1 MSDLGPDD
9 VAPNAPNAPHAPH
22 APSATPVA
30 EKPWYR
36 RLGPG
41 LLAGAS
47 DADPSNVAVYAQAGS
62 QFGFNML
69 WMIVVTLPM
78 MVAVQLASAFVGRSN
93 RQGLVAGIREHF
105 SDRLAK
111 ALIVMVALVNVVNV
125 GADLAAMGDA
135 TALVVGGRSY
145 WYAPVYGIV
154 SLALQMTL
162 SYERYS
168 RWLKWMTLGLIA
180 YVVELGFVHVDWG
193 NLLHALVLPQIAFT
207 HAYATTAVAVL
218 GTTLSPYLFVWQAA
232 LEVEETA
239 AEARNGDTACSPG
252 TRRAAERRITFDT
265 WTGMIVTNAVSF
277 CIMVIGAAV
286 FFTRGRHDIGSTAQ
300 AAEALRPLAGEAAF
314 LVFAFGIVGC
324 GLLSIPA
331 FAGSA
336 AYGCAEA
343 WRFRE
348 GLNEPVRRAP
358 AFYAVLALCVIAGI
372 GFCFSP
378 IDPIKALYWSAVL
391 NGVAAVPMLVL
402 VMLLAKKR
410 AASGQPGSGIVART
424 LGWLAVALM
433 VVAVVT
439 MFVDVLS

>member
-1 MSDLGPDD
+1 MSGLDEDAQPAAE
-9 VAPNAPNAPHAPH
+9 APPAAA
-22 APSATPVA
+22 
-30 EKPWYR
+30 KPWYR

-78 MVAVQLASAFVGRSN
+78 MVAVQLAAAFIGRRN
-93 RQGLVAGIREHF
+93 REGLVAGIREHY
-105 SDRLAK
+105 SERVAK
-111 ALIVMVALVNVVNV
+111 TLIAMVVIVNVVNV

-145 WYAPVYGIV
+145 WYAPLYGIA
-154 SLALQMTL
+154 SLALQVML
-162 SYERYS
+162 SYERYA

-180 YVVELGFVHVDWG
+180 YVLELGFVHVDWG
-193 NLLHALVLPQIAFT
+193 DLLHAIVLPHIAFT
-207 HAYATTAVAVL
+207 HDYATTAVAVL

-232 LEVEETA
+232 LEVEETT
-239 AEARNGDTACSPG
+239 AEQQNGERNS
-252 TRRAAERRITFDT
+252 RRETEQRITFDT

-286 FFTRGRHDIGSTAQ
+286 FFARGRHDIGSTAQ
-300 AAEALRPLAGEAAF
+300 AAEALRPIAGEAAF
-314 LVFAFGIVGC
+314 VVFAFGIVGC
-324 GLLSIPA
+324 GLLAIPA

-358 AFYAVLALCVIAGI
+358 AFYTVLALCVIVGI
-372 GFCFSP
+372 AICFSP
-378 IDPIKALYWSAVL
+378 IDPIRALYWSAVL

-402 VMLLAKKR
+402 VMLLSQQR
-410 AASGQPGSGIVART
+410 DAAGQPGSGPVSKVF
-424 LGWLAVALM
+424 GWLAVALM
-433 VVAVVT
+433 AVSVVT
-439 MFVDVLS
+439 MIVDVLT

>member
-1 MSDLGPDD
+1 MSGLGDGARAAAE
-9 VAPNAPNAPHAPH
+9 APPPAA
-22 APSATPVA
+22 
-30 EKPWYR
+30 KPWYR

-78 MVAVQLASAFVGRSN
+78 MVAVQLAAAFVGRRN
-93 RQGLVAGIREHF
+93 REGLVAGIRERF
-105 SDRLAK
+105 SDRVAK
-111 ALIVMVALVNVVNV
+111 TLIAMVVIVNVVNV

-145 WYAPVYGIV
+145 WYAPLYGIA
-154 SLALQMTL
+154 SLALQVML
-162 SYERYS
+162 SYERYA

-180 YVVELGFVHVDWG
+180 YVLELGFVHVDWG
-193 NLLHALVLPQIAFT
+193 GVLHAIVLPQIAFT

-232 LEVEETA
+232 LEVEQTTA
-239 AEARNGDTACSPG
+239 EQKNGERD
-252 TRRAAERRITFDT
+252 TRRETEQRVTVDT
-265 WTGMIVTNAVSF
+265 WTGMVVTNAVSF

-286 FFTRGRHDIGSTAQ
+286 FFAHGRHDIGSTAQ
-300 AAEALRPLAGEAAF
+300 AAEALRPVAGEAAF

-324 GLLSIPA
+324 GLLAIPA

-358 AFYAVLALCVIAGI
+358 AFYTVLALCVIVGI
-372 GFCFSP
+372 AICFSP
-378 IDPIKALYWSAVL
+378 IDPIRALYWSAVL

-402 VMLLAKKR
+402 VMLLSGKR
-410 AASGQPGSGIVART
+410 DAAGQPGSGPVSK
-424 LGWLAVALM
+424 LFGWVAVALM
-433 VVAVVT
+433 AASVVT
-439 MFVDVLS
+439 MLVDLLT

>member
-1 MSDLGPDD
+1 
-9 VAPNAPNAPHAPH
+9 
-22 APSATPVA
+22 
-30 EKPWYR
+30 
-36 RLGPG
+36 
-41 LLAGAS
+41 
-47 DADPSNVAVYAQAGS
+47 
-62 QFGFNML
+62 ML

-78 MVAVQLASAFVGRSN
+78 MVAVQLAAAFVGRRN
-93 RQGLVAGIREHF
+93 REGLVAGIRTHF

-111 ALIVMVALVNVVNV
+111 ALIVMVAVVNVVNV

-135 TALVVGGRSY
+135 TALVAGGRGY
-145 WYAPVYGIV
+145 WYAPLYGIA
-154 SLALQMTL
+154 SLALQVML
-162 SYERYS
+162 SYERYA

-180 YVVELGFVHVDWG
+180 YVLELGFVHVDWRG
-193 NLLHALVLPQIAFT
+193 VLHALVLPQIAFT

-239 AEARNGDTACSPG
+239 AEQRDEGTGTQTDTQAG
-252 TRRAAERRITFDT
+252 TERRVTLDT

-286 FFTRGRHDIGSTAQ
+286 FFAHGRHDIGTTAQ
-300 AAEALRPLAGEAAF
+300 AAEALRPIAGEAAF
-314 LVFAFGIVGC
+314 VVFAFGIVGC
-324 GLLSIPA
+324 GLLAIPA

-358 AFYAVLALCVIAGI
+358 AFYAVLVLCVIVGI
-372 GFCFSP
+372 AICVGP
-378 IDPIKALYWSAVL
+378 IDPIRALYWSAVL

-402 VMLLAKKR
+402 VMLLAR
-410 AASGQPGSGIVART
+410 QRDAAGQPGSGPAAQAF
-424 LGWLAVALM
+424 GWLAVALM
-433 VVAVVT
+433 AAAVAA
-439 MFVDVLS
+439 MIVDLLT

>member
-1 MSDLGPDD
+1 MSGLDEDAQPAAE
-9 VAPNAPNAPHAPH
+9 APPAAA
-22 APSATPVA
+22 
-30 EKPWYR
+30 KPWYR

-78 MVAVQLASAFVGRSN
+78 MVAVQLASAFIGRRN
-93 RQGLVAGIREHF
+93 REGLVAGIRQHYSE
-105 SDRLAK
+105 RVAK
-111 ALIVMVALVNVVNV
+111 TLIAMVVIVNVVNV

-145 WYAPVYGIV
+145 WYAPLYGIA
-154 SLALQMTL
+154 SLALQVML
-162 SYERYS
+162 SYERYA

-180 YVVELGFVHVDWG
+180 YVLELGFVHVDWG
-193 NLLHALVLPQIAFT
+193 DLLHAIVLPHIAFS
-207 HAYATTAVAVL
+207 HDYATTAVAVL

-232 LEVEETA
+232 LEVEETT
-239 AEARNGDTACSPG
+239 AEQQNGERNS
-252 TRRAAERRITFDT
+252 RRETEQRITFDT

-286 FFTRGRHDIGSTAQ
+286 FFARGRHDIGSTAQ
-300 AAEALRPLAGEAAF
+300 AAEALRPIAGEAAF
-314 LVFAFGIVGC
+314 VVFAFGIVGC
-324 GLLSIPA
+324 GLLAIPA

-358 AFYAVLALCVIAGI
+358 AFYTVLALCVIVGI
-372 GFCFSP
+372 AICFSP
-378 IDPIKALYWSAVL
+378 IDPIRALYWSAVL

-402 VMLLAKKR
+402 VMLLSQQR
-410 AASGQPGSGIVART
+410 DAAGQPGSGPVSKVF
-424 LGWLAVALM
+424 GWLAVALM
-433 VVAVVT
+433 AVSVVT
-439 MFVDVLS
+439 MIVDVLT

>member
-1 MSDLGPDD
+1 MSGLDEDAQPAAE
-9 VAPNAPNAPHAPH
+9 APPAAA
-22 APSATPVA
+22 
-30 EKPWYR
+30 KPWYR

-78 MVAVQLASAFVGRSN
+78 MVAVQLASAFVGRRN
-93 RQGLVAGIREHF
+93 REGLVAGIRQHYSE
-105 SDRLAK
+105 RVAK
-111 ALIVMVALVNVVNV
+111 TLIVMVVIVNVVNV

-145 WYAPVYGIV
+145 WYAPLYGIA
-154 SLALQMTL
+154 SLALQVML
-162 SYERYS
+162 SYERYA

-180 YVVELGFVHVDWG
+180 YVLELGFVHVDWG
-193 NLLHALVLPQIAFT
+193 DLLHAIVLPHIAFT
-207 HAYATTAVAVL
+207 HDYATTAVAVL

-232 LEVEETA
+232 LEVEETT
-239 AEARNGDTACSPG
+239 AEQRNGERNS
-252 TRRAAERRITFDT
+252 RRETEQRITFDT

-286 FFTRGRHDIGSTAQ
+286 FFAHGRHDIGSTAQ
-300 AAEALRPLAGEAAF
+300 AAEALRPIAGEAAF

-324 GLLSIPA
+324 GLLAIPA

-358 AFYAVLALCVIAGI
+358 AFYTVLALCVIVGI
-372 GFCFSP
+372 AICFSP
-378 IDPIKALYWSAVL
+378 IDPIRALYWSAVL

-402 VMLLAKKR
+402 VMLLSQQR
-410 AASGQPGSGIVART
+410 DAAGQPGSGPVSKVF
-424 LGWLAVALM
+424 GWLAVALM
-433 VVAVVT
+433 AVSVVT
-439 MFVDVLS
+439 MIVDVLT

>member
-1 MSDLGPDD
+1 MSGLGDG
-9 VAPNAPNAPHAPH
+9 ARAAAE
-22 APSATPVA
+22 TPPPA
-30 EKPWYR
+30 AKPWYR

-78 MVAVQLASAFVGRSN
+78 MVAVQLAAAFIGRRN
-93 RQGLVAGIREHF
+93 REGLVAGIRERF
-105 SDRLAK
+105 SDRVAK
-111 ALIVMVALVNVVNV
+111 TLIVMVVIVNVVNV

-145 WYAPVYGIV
+145 WYAPLYGIA
-154 SLALQMTL
+154 SLALQVML
-162 SYERYS
+162 SYERYA

-180 YVVELGFVHVDWG
+180 YVLELGFVHVDWG
-193 NLLHALVLPQIAFT
+193 GVLHAIVLPQIAFT

-232 LEVEETA
+232 LEVEQTTA
-239 AEARNGDTACSPG
+239 EQRDGERD
-252 TRRAAERRITFDT
+252 TRRETEQRVTVDT

-286 FFTRGRHDIGSTAQ
+286 FFARGRHDIGSTAQ
-300 AAEALRPLAGEAAF
+300 AAEALRPIAGEAAF

-324 GLLSIPA
+324 GLLAIPA

-358 AFYAVLALCVIAGI
+358 AFYTVLALCVIVGI
-372 GFCFSP
+372 AICFSP
-378 IDPIKALYWSAVL
+378 IDPIRALYWSAVL

-402 VMLLAKKR
+402 VMLLSGKR
-410 AASGQPGSGIVART
+410 DAAGQPGSGPVSK
-424 LGWLAVALM
+424 LFGWVAVALM
-433 VVAVVT
+433 AAAVVT
-439 MFVDVLS
+439 MLVDMLT

>member
-1 MSDLGPDD
+1 
-9 VAPNAPNAPHAPH
+9 
-22 APSATPVA
+22 
-30 EKPWYR
+30 
-36 RLGPG
+36 
-41 LLAGAS
+41 
-47 DADPSNVAVYAQAGS
+47 
-62 QFGFNML
+62 ML

-78 MVAVQLASAFVGRSN
+78 MVAVQLAAAFVGRRN
-93 RQGLVAGIREHF
+93 REGLVAGIRAHF

-111 ALIVMVALVNVVNV
+111 ALIVMVAVVNVVNV

-135 TALVVGGRSY
+135 TALVAGGHGY
-145 WYAPVYGIV
+145 WYAPLYGIA
-154 SLALQMTL
+154 SLALQVML
-162 SYERYS
+162 SYERYA

-180 YVVELGFVHVDWG
+180 YVLELGFVHVDWRG
-193 NLLHALVLPQIAFT
+193 VLHALVLPQIAFT

-239 AEARNGDTACSPG
+239 AEQRDDGAGTHTDTQAG
-252 TRRAAERRITFDT
+252 TERRVTLDT

-286 FFTRGRHDIGSTAQ
+286 FFAHGRHDIGTTAQ
-300 AAEALRPLAGEAAF
+300 AAEALRPIAGEAAF
-314 LVFAFGIVGC
+314 VVFAFGIVGC
-324 GLLSIPA
+324 GLLAIPA

-358 AFYAVLALCVIAGI
+358 AFYAVLALCVIVGI
-372 GFCFSP
+372 AICVGP
-378 IDPIKALYWSAVL
+378 IDPIRALYWSAVL

-402 VMLLAKKR
+402 VMLLAR
-410 AASGQPGSGIVART
+410 QRDAAGQPGSGPAAQAF
-424 LGWLAVALM
+424 GWLAVALM
-433 VVAVVT
+433 AAAVAT
-439 MFVDVLS
+439 MIVDLLT

>member
-1 MSDLGPDD
+1 MSGLDEDARSAAD
-9 VAPNAPNAPHAPH
+9 APPRAA
-22 APSATPVA
+22 
-30 EKPWYR
+30 KPWYR

-78 MVAVQLASAFVGRSN
+78 MVAVQLAAAFIGRRN
-93 RQGLVAGIREHF
+93 REGLVAGIREHF
-105 SDRLAK
+105 SDRIAK
-111 ALIVMVALVNVVNV
+111 TLIAMVVIVNVVNV

-145 WYAPVYGIV
+145 WYAPVYGLA
-154 SLALQMTL
+154 SLGLQVLM
-162 SYERYS
+162 SYERYA
-168 RWLKWMTLGLIA
+168 RWLKWMTLGLLA
-180 YVVELGFVHVDWG
+180 YVIELGFVHVDWG
-193 NLLHALVLPQIAFT
+193 NLLHAIALPRISFT
-207 HAYATTAVAVL
+207 HDYATTAVAVL

-232 LEVEETA
+232 LEVEETQ
-239 AEARNGDTACSPG
+239 AERRNGG
-252 TRRAAERRITFDT
+252 TSCAPAARRETEQRITFDT

-277 CIMVIGAAV
+277 CIMVVGAAV
-286 FFTRGRHDIGSTAQ
+286 FFARGRHDLASTAQ
-300 AAEALRPLAGEAAF
+300 AAEALRPIAGEAAF

-324 GLLSIPA
+324 GLLAIPA

-358 AFYAVLALCVIAGI
+358 AFYTVLALCVIVGI
-372 GFCFSP
+372 AICFSP
-378 IDPIKALYWSAVL
+378 IDPIRALYWSAVL
-391 NGVAAVPMLVL
+391 NGIAAVPMLVF
-402 VMLLAKKR
+402 VMLLSRKR
-410 AASGQPGSGIVART
+410 DAAGQPGSGPVSKL

-433 VVAVVT
+433 AVSVAT
-439 MFVDVLS
+439 MIVDVLT

>member
-1 MSDLGPDD
+1 MSGLDEDAQPAAE
-9 VAPNAPNAPHAPH
+9 APTAAA
-22 APSATPVA
+22 
-30 EKPWYR
+30 KPWYR

-78 MVAVQLASAFVGRSN
+78 MVAVQLASAFIGRRN
-93 RQGLVAGIREHF
+93 REGLVAGIRQHYSE
-105 SDRLAK
+105 RVAK
-111 ALIVMVALVNVVNV
+111 TLIAMVVIVNVVNV

-145 WYAPVYGIV
+145 WYAPLYGIA
-154 SLALQMTL
+154 SLALQVML
-162 SYERYS
+162 SYERYA

-180 YVVELGFVHVDWG
+180 YVLELGFVHVDWG
-193 NLLHALVLPQIAFT
+193 DLLHAIVLPHIAFT
-207 HAYATTAVAVL
+207 HDYATTAVAVL

-232 LEVEETA
+232 LEVEETT
-239 AEARNGDTACSPG
+239 AEQQNGERNS
-252 TRRAAERRITFDT
+252 RRETEQRITFDT

-286 FFTRGRHDIGSTAQ
+286 FFAHGRHDIGSTAQ
-300 AAEALRPLAGEAAF
+300 AAEALRPIAGEAAF
-314 LVFAFGIVGC
+314 VVFAFGIVGC
-324 GLLSIPA
+324 GLLAIPA

-358 AFYAVLALCVIAGI
+358 AFYTVLALCVIVGI
-372 GFCFSP
+372 AICFSP
-378 IDPIKALYWSAVL
+378 IDPIRALYWSAVL

-402 VMLLAKKR
+402 VMLLSQQR
-410 AASGQPGSGIVART
+410 DAAGQPGSGPVSKVF
-424 LGWLAVALM
+424 GWLAVALM
-433 VVAVVT
+433 AVSVVT
-439 MFVDVLS
+439 MIVDVLT

>member
-1 MSDLGPDD
+1 MSGLDEDAQPAAE
-9 VAPNAPNAPHAPH
+9 APPAAA
-22 APSATPVA
+22 
-30 EKPWYR
+30 KPWYR

-78 MVAVQLASAFVGRSN
+78 MVAVQLASAFIGRRN
-93 RQGLVAGIREHF
+93 REGLVAGIRQHYSE
-105 SDRLAK
+105 RVAK
-111 ALIVMVALVNVVNV
+111 MLIGMVVIVNVVNV

-145 WYAPVYGIV
+145 WYAPLYGIA
-154 SLALQMTL
+154 SLALQVML
-162 SYERYS
+162 SYERYA

-180 YVVELGFVHVDWG
+180 YVLELGFVHVDWG
-193 NLLHALVLPQIAFT
+193 NLLHAIVLPHIAFT
-207 HAYATTAVAVL
+207 HDYATTAVAVL

-232 LEVEETA
+232 LEVEETT
-239 AEARNGDTACSPG
+239 AEHQNGERN
-252 TRRAAERRITFDT
+252 TRSETEQRITFDT

-286 FFTRGRHDIGSTAQ
+286 FFAHGRHDIGSTAQ
-300 AAEALRPLAGEAAF
+300 AAEALRPIAGEAAF

-324 GLLSIPA
+324 GLLAIPA

-358 AFYAVLALCVIAGI
+358 AFYTVLALCVIVGI
-372 GFCFSP
+372 AICFSP
-378 IDPIKALYWSAVL
+378 IDPIRALYWSAVL

-402 VMLLAKKR
+402 VMLLSQQR
-410 AASGQPGSGIVART
+410 DAAGQPGSGPVSKVF
-424 LGWLAVALM
+424 GWLAVALM
-433 VVAVVT
+433 AVSVAT
-439 MFVDVLS
+439 MIVDVLT

>member
-1 MSDLGPDD
+1 MSGLDEDAQPAAD
-9 VAPNAPNAPHAPH
+9 APPAAA
-22 APSATPVA
+22 
-30 EKPWYR
+30 KPWYR

-78 MVAVQLASAFVGRSN
+78 MVAVQLASAFIGRRN
-93 RQGLVAGIREHF
+93 REGLVAGIRQHYSE
-105 SDRLAK
+105 RVAK
-111 ALIVMVALVNVVNV
+111 MLIAMVVIVNVVNV

-145 WYAPVYGIV
+145 WYAPLYGIA
-154 SLALQMTL
+154 SLALQVML
-162 SYERYS
+162 SYERYA

-180 YVVELGFVHVDWG
+180 YVLELGFVHVDWG
-193 NLLHALVLPQIAFT
+193 DLLHAIVLPHIAFT
-207 HAYATTAVAVL
+207 HDYATTAVAVL

-232 LEVEETA
+232 LEVEETT
-239 AEARNGDTACSPG
+239 AEQQNGERNS
-252 TRRAAERRITFDT
+252 RRETEQRITFDT

-286 FFTRGRHDIGSTAQ
+286 FFAHGRHDIGSTAQ
-300 AAEALRPLAGEAAF
+300 AAEALRPIAGEAAF
-314 LVFAFGIVGC
+314 VVFAFGIVGC
-324 GLLSIPA
+324 GLLAIPA

-358 AFYAVLALCVIAGI
+358 AFYTVLALCVIVGI
-372 GFCFSP
+372 AICFSP
-378 IDPIKALYWSAVL
+378 IDPIRALYWSAVL

-402 VMLLAKKR
+402 VMLLSQKR
-410 AASGQPGSGIVART
+410 DAGGQPGSGPVSKVF
-424 LGWLAVALM
+424 GWLAVALM
-433 VVAVVT
+433 AVSVVT
-439 MFVDVLS
+439 MIVDVLT

>member
-1 MSDLGPDD
+1 MSGLDEDTQPAAE
-9 VAPNAPNAPHAPH
+9 APPAAA
-22 APSATPVA
+22 
-30 EKPWYR
+30 KPWYR

-78 MVAVQLASAFVGRSN
+78 MVAVQLASAFIGRRN
-93 RQGLVAGIREHF
+93 REGLVAGIRQHYSE
-105 SDRLAK
+105 RVAK
-111 ALIVMVALVNVVNV
+111 MLIGMVVIVNVVNV

-145 WYAPVYGIV
+145 WYAPLYGIA
-154 SLALQMTL
+154 SLALQVML
-162 SYERYS
+162 SYERYA

-180 YVVELGFVHVDWG
+180 YVLELGFVHVDWG
-193 NLLHALVLPQIAFT
+193 NLLHAIVLPHIAFT
-207 HAYATTAVAVL
+207 HDYATTAVAVL

-232 LEVEETA
+232 LEVEETT
-239 AEARNGDTACSPG
+239 AEQQNGERN
-252 TRRAAERRITFDT
+252 TRSETEQRITFDT

-286 FFTRGRHDIGSTAQ
+286 FFAHGRHDIGSTAQ
-300 AAEALRPLAGEAAF
+300 AAEALRPIAGEAAF

-324 GLLSIPA
+324 GLLAIPA

-358 AFYAVLALCVIAGI
+358 AFYTVLALCVIVGI
-372 GFCFSP
+372 AICFSP
-378 IDPIKALYWSAVL
+378 IDPIRALYWSAVL

-402 VMLLAKKR
+402 VMLLSQQR
-410 AASGQPGSGIVART
+410 DAAGQPGSGPVSKMF
-424 LGWLAVALM
+424 GWLAVALM
-433 VVAVVT
+433 AVSVVT
-439 MFVDVLS
+439 MIVDVLT

>member
-1 MSDLGPDD
+1 MSTPDQD
-9 VAPNAPNAPHAPH
+9 ARHAPH
-22 APSATPVA
+22 AASPASR
-30 EKPWYR
+30 PWYR

-47 DADPSNVAVYAQAGS
+47 DADPSNIAVYAQGGS

-78 MVAVQLASAFVGRSN
+78 MVAVQLASAFVGHRN
-93 RQGLVAGIREHF
+93 REGLVAGIREHF

-111 ALIVMVALVNVVNV
+111 VLIVMVAIVNIANV

-135 TALVVGGRSY
+135 TALIAGGRGY
-145 WYAPVYGIV
+145 WYAPLYGIA
-154 SLALQMTL
+154 SLALQVTL
-162 SYERYS
+162 SYDRYA

-180 YVVELGFVHVDWG
+180 YVLELGFVQIDWRG
-193 NLLHALVLPQIAFT
+193 VVHALVLPQIAFT

-239 AEARNGDTACSPG
+239 SEQRKGAADTRTA
-252 TRRAAERRITFDT
+252 TERRVTFDT
-265 WTGMIVTNAVSF
+265 WTGMIVTNLVSF
-277 CIMVIGAAV
+277 SIMVIGAAV
-286 FFTRGRHDIGSTAQ
+286 FFAHGKHDIGTTAQ
-300 AAEALRPLAGEAAF
+300 AAEALRPIAGEAAF
-314 LVFAFGIVGC
+314 VVFAFGIVGC
-324 GLLSIPA
+324 GLLAIPA

-358 AFYAVLALCVIAGI
+358 AFYAVLALCVIVGI
-372 GFCFSP
+372 AICIGP

-391 NGVAAVPMLVL
+391 NGAAAVPMLVL
-402 VMLLAKKR
+402 VMLLAR
-410 AASGQPGSGIVART
+410 RREAAGQPGSGTVSMVF
-424 LGWLAVALM
+424 GWLAVALM
-433 VVAVVT
+433 AASVVT
-439 MFVDVLS
+439 MVVDLLT

>member
-1 MSDLGPDD
+1 MSGLGDG
-9 VAPNAPNAPHAPH
+9 ARAAAE
-22 APSATPVA
+22 TPPPA
-30 EKPWYR
+30 AKPWYR

-78 MVAVQLASAFVGRSN
+78 MVAVQLAAAFIGRRN
-93 RQGLVAGIREHF
+93 REGLVAGIRERF
-105 SDRLAK
+105 SDRVAK
-111 ALIVMVALVNVVNV
+111 TLIVMVVIVNVVNV

-145 WYAPVYGIV
+145 WYAPLYGIA
-154 SLALQMTL
+154 SLALQVML
-162 SYERYS
+162 SYERYA

-180 YVVELGFVHVDWG
+180 YVLELGFVHVDWG
-193 NLLHALVLPQIAFT
+193 SVLHAIVLPQIAFT

-232 LEVEETA
+232 LEVEQTTA
-239 AEARNGDTACSPG
+239 EQRDGERD
-252 TRRAAERRITFDT
+252 TRRETEQRVTVDT

-286 FFTRGRHDIGSTAQ
+286 FFARGRHDIGSTAQ

-324 GLLSIPA
+324 GLLAIPA

-358 AFYAVLALCVIAGI
+358 AFYTVLALCVIVGI
-372 GFCFSP
+372 AICFSP
-378 IDPIKALYWSAVL
+378 IDPIRALYWSAVL

-402 VMLLAKKR
+402 VMLLSGKR
-410 AASGQPGSGIVART
+410 DAAGQPGSGPVSK
-424 LGWLAVALM
+424 LFGWVAVALM
-433 VVAVVT
+433 AASVVT
-439 MFVDVLS
+439 MLVDMLT

>member
-1 MSDLGPDD
+1 MSAPGDD
-9 VAPNAPNAPHAPH
+9 ARPAAGAAPRT
-22 APSATPVA
+22 AT
-30 EKPWYR
+30 PWYR

-47 DADPSNVAVYAQAGS
+47 DADPSNIAVYAQAGS

-78 MVAVQLASAFVGRSN
+78 MVAVQLASAFIGRRN
-93 RQGLVAGIREHF
+93 RAGLVAAIREHF

-111 ALIVMVALVNVVNV
+111 TLIVMVAIVNVVNV

-135 TALVVGGRSY
+135 TALVAGGHSY
-145 WYAPVYGIV
+145 WYAPVYGIA
-154 SLALQMTL
+154 SLALQVTL
-162 SYERYS
+162 SYERYA

-180 YVVELGFVHVDWG
+180 YVLELGFVPIDWHG
-193 NLLHALVLPQIAFT
+193 VMHAIVLPRIEFT
-207 HAYATTAVAVL
+207 HAYATTTVAVL

-239 AEARNGDTACSPG
+239 SGPPD
-252 TRRAAERRITFDT
+252 TRRETERRVTFDT
-265 WTGMIVTNAVSF
+265 WVGMIVTNAVSF

-286 FFTRGRHDIGSTAQ
+286 FFARGRHDIGTTAQ
-300 AAEALRPLAGEAAF
+300 AAEALRPIAGEAAF

-324 GLLSIPA
+324 GLLAIPA

-358 AFYAVLALCVIAGI
+358 AFYAVLALCVII
-372 GFCFSP
+372 GVVICVSP

-391 NGVAAVPMLVL
+391 NGIAAVPMLVL
-402 VMLLAKKR
+402 VMLLTHR
-410 AASGQPGSGIVART
+410 REAAGQPGSGIVSKT
-424 LGWLAVALM
+424 FGWLAVALM
-433 VVAVVT
+433 AASVVT
-439 MFVDVLS
+439 MVVDLLT

>member
-1 MSDLGPDD
+1 MSGLGDG
-9 VAPNAPNAPHAPH
+9 ARAAAE
-22 APSATPVA
+22 TPPPA
-30 EKPWYR
+30 AKPWYR

-78 MVAVQLASAFVGRSN
+78 MVAVQLAAAFIGRRN
-93 RQGLVAGIREHF
+93 REGLVAGIRERF
-105 SDRLAK
+105 SDRVAK
-111 ALIVMVALVNVVNV
+111 TLIVMVVIVNVVNV

-145 WYAPVYGIV
+145 WYAPLYGIA
-154 SLALQMTL
+154 SLALQVML
-162 SYERYS
+162 SYERYA

-180 YVVELGFVHVDWG
+180 YVLELGFVHVDWG
-193 NLLHALVLPQIAFT
+193 SVLHAIVLPQIAFT

-232 LEVEETA
+232 LEVEQTTA
-239 AEARNGDTACSPG
+239 EQRDGERD
-252 TRRAAERRITFDT
+252 TRRETEQRVTVDT

-286 FFTRGRHDIGSTAQ
+286 FFARGRHDIGSTAQ
-300 AAEALRPLAGEAAF
+300 AAEALRPIAGEAAF

-324 GLLSIPA
+324 GLLAIPA

-343 WRFRE
+343 WRFHE

-358 AFYAVLALCVIAGI
+358 AFYTVLALCVIVGI
-372 GFCFSP
+372 AICFSP
-378 IDPIKALYWSAVL
+378 IDPIRALYWSAVL

-402 VMLLAKKR
+402 VMLLSGKR
-410 AASGQPGSGIVART
+410 DAAGQPGSGPVSK
-424 LGWLAVALM
+424 LFGWVAVALM
-433 VVAVVT
+433 AASVVT
-439 MFVDVLS
+439 MLVDMLT

>member
-1 MSDLGPDD
+1 MSGLDEGARPAAE
-9 VAPNAPNAPHAPH
+9 APPPAA
-22 APSATPVA
+22 
-30 EKPWYR
+30 KPWYR

-78 MVAVQLASAFVGRSN
+78 MVAVQLASAFIGRRN
-93 RQGLVAGIREHF
+93 REGLVAGIREHF
-105 SDRLAK
+105 SDRVAK
-111 ALIVMVALVNVVNV
+111 TLIVMVVIVNVVNV

-145 WYAPVYGIV
+145 WYAPLYGIA
-154 SLALQMTL
+154 SLALQVLL
-162 SYERYS
+162 SYERYA

-180 YVVELGFVHVDWG
+180 YVLELGFVHIDWAG
-193 NLLHALVLPQIAFT
+193 LLHAIVLPQIAFT

-232 LEVEETA
+232 LEVEETT
-239 AEARNGDTACSPG
+239 AEQQDGERS
-252 TRRAAERRITFDT
+252 TRRETERRITFDT

-277 CIMVIGAAV
+277 CIMVIGSAV
-286 FFTRGRHDIGSTAQ
+286 FFARGRHDIGSTAQ
-300 AAEALRPLAGEAAF
+300 AAEALRPIAGEAAF

-324 GLLSIPA
+324 GLLAIPA

-348 GLNEPVRRAP
+348 GLNEPVKRAP
-358 AFYAVLALCVIAGI
+358 AFYTVLALCVIVGI
-372 GFCFSP
+372 AICFGP
-378 IDPIKALYWSAVL
+378 IDPIRALYWSAVL
-391 NGVAAVPMLVL
+391 NGIAAVPMLVL
-402 VMLLAKKR
+402 VMLLSRKR
-410 AASGQPGSGIVART
+410 DAAGQPGSGPVSK
-424 LGWLAVALM
+424 LFGWLAVVLM
-433 VVAVVT
+433 AAAVAT
-439 MFVDVLS
+439 MIVDLLT

>member
-1 MSDLGPDD
+1 MSGLDEDAQPAAD
-9 VAPNAPNAPHAPH
+9 APPAAA
-22 APSATPVA
+22 
-30 EKPWYR
+30 KPWYR

-78 MVAVQLASAFVGRSN
+78 MVAVQLASAFIGRRN
-93 RQGLVAGIREHF
+93 REGLVAGIRQHYSE
-105 SDRLAK
+105 RVAK
-111 ALIVMVALVNVVNV
+111 MLIAMVVIVNVVNV

-145 WYAPVYGIV
+145 WYAPLYGIA
-154 SLALQMTL
+154 SLTLQVML
-162 SYERYS
+162 SYERYA

-180 YVVELGFVHVDWG
+180 YVLELGFVHVDWG
-193 NLLHALVLPQIAFT
+193 DLLHAIVLPHIAFT
-207 HAYATTAVAVL
+207 HDYATTAVAVL

-232 LEVEETA
+232 LEVEETT
-239 AEARNGDTACSPG
+239 AEQQNGERNS
-252 TRRAAERRITFDT
+252 RRETEQRITFDT

-286 FFTRGRHDIGSTAQ
+286 FFAHGRHDIGSTAQ
-300 AAEALRPLAGEAAF
+300 AAEALRPIAGEAAF
-314 LVFAFGIVGC
+314 VVFAFGIVGC
-324 GLLSIPA
+324 GLLAIPA

-358 AFYAVLALCVIAGI
+358 AFYTVLALCVIVGI
-372 GFCFSP
+372 AICFSP
-378 IDPIKALYWSAVL
+378 IDPIRALYWSAVL

-402 VMLLAKKR
+402 VMLLSQQR
-410 AASGQPGSGIVART
+410 DAAGQPGSGPVSKVF
-424 LGWLAVALM
+424 GWLAVALM
-433 VVAVVT
+433 AVSVVT
-439 MFVDVLS
+439 MIVDVLT

>member
-1 MSDLGPDD
+1 MSGLDEDAQPAAE
-9 VAPNAPNAPHAPH
+9 APPAAA
-22 APSATPVA
+22 
-30 EKPWYR
+30 KPWYR

-78 MVAVQLASAFVGRSN
+78 MVAVQLASAFIGRRN
-93 RQGLVAGIREHF
+93 REGLVAGIRQHYSE
-105 SDRLAK
+105 RVAK
-111 ALIVMVALVNVVNV
+111 TLIAMVVIVNVVNV

-145 WYAPVYGIV
+145 WYAPLYGIA
-154 SLALQMTL
+154 SLALQVML
-162 SYERYS
+162 SYERYA

-180 YVVELGFVHVDWG
+180 YVLELGFVHVDWG
-193 NLLHALVLPQIAFT
+193 DLLHAIVLPHIAFT
-207 HAYATTAVAVL
+207 HDYATTAVAVL

-232 LEVEETA
+232 LEVEETT
-239 AEARNGDTACSPG
+239 AEQQNGERNS
-252 TRRAAERRITFDT
+252 RRETEQRITFDT

-286 FFTRGRHDIGSTAQ
+286 FFARGRHDIGSTAQ
-300 AAEALRPLAGEAAF
+300 AAEALRPIAGEAAF

-324 GLLSIPA
+324 GLLAIPA

-358 AFYAVLALCVIAGI
+358 AFYTVLALCVIVGI
-372 GFCFSP
+372 AICFSP
-378 IDPIKALYWSAVL
+378 IDPIRALYWSAVL

-402 VMLLAKKR
+402 VMLLSQQR
-410 AASGQPGSGIVART
+410 DAAGQPGSGPVSKVF
-424 LGWLAVALM
+424 GWLAVALM
-433 VVAVVT
+433 AVSVVT
-439 MFVDVLS
+439 MIVDVLT

>member
-1 MSDLGPDD
+1 I
-9 VAPNAPNAPHAPH
+9 
-22 APSATPVA
+22 
-30 EKPWYR
+30 
-36 RLGPG
+36 
-41 LLAGAS
+41 
-47 DADPSNVAVYAQAGS
+47 AVYAQAGS

-78 MVAVQLASAFVGRSN
+78 MVAVQLAAAFVGRRN
-93 RQGLVAGIREHF
+93 REGLVAGIRTHF

-111 ALIVMVALVNVVNV
+111 ALIVMVAVVNVVNV

-135 TALVVGGRSY
+135 TALVAGGRGY
-145 WYAPVYGIV
+145 WYAPLYGIA
-154 SLALQMTL
+154 SLALQVML
-162 SYERYS
+162 SYERYA

-180 YVVELGFVHVDWG
+180 YVLELGFVHVDWRG
-193 NLLHALVLPQIAFT
+193 VLHALVLPQIAFT

-239 AEARNGDTACSPG
+239 AEQRDEGTGTQTDTQAG
-252 TRRAAERRITFDT
+252 TERRVTLDT

-286 FFTRGRHDIGSTAQ
+286 FFAHGRHDIGTTAQ
-300 AAEALRPLAGEAAF
+300 AAEALRPIAGEAAF
-314 LVFAFGIVGC
+314 VVFAFGIVGC
-324 GLLSIPA
+324 GLLAIPA

-358 AFYAVLALCVIAGI
+358 AFYAVLVLCVIVGI
-372 GFCFSP
+372 AICVGP
-378 IDPIKALYWSAVL
+378 IDPIRALYWSAVL

-402 VMLLAKKR
+402 VMLLAR
-410 AASGQPGSGIVART
+410 QRDAAGQPGSGPAAQAF
-424 LGWLAVALM
+424 GWLAVALM
-433 VVAVVT
+433 AAAVAA
-439 MFVDVLS
+439 MIVDLLT

>member
-1 MSDLGPDD
+1 MSGLDEDARPAAD
-9 VAPNAPNAPHAPH
+9 
-22 APSATPVA
+22 TPPPA
-30 EKPWYR
+30 AKPWYR

-78 MVAVQLASAFVGRSN
+78 MVAVQLASAFIGRRN
-93 RQGLVAGIREHF
+93 REGLVAGIREHF

-111 ALIVMVALVNVVNV
+111 TLIVMVVIVNVVNV

-145 WYAPVYGIV
+145 WYAPVYGLA
-154 SLALQMTL
+154 SLGLQVLM
-162 SYERYS
+162 SYERYA
-168 RWLKWMTLGLIA
+168 RWLKWMTLGLLA
-180 YVVELGFVHVDWG
+180 YVIELGFVHVDWG
-193 NLLHALVLPQIAFT
+193 NLLHAIALPHISFT
-207 HAYATTAVAVL
+207 HDYATTAVAVL

-232 LEVEETA
+232 LEVEETQ
-239 AEARNGDTACSPG
+239 AERRNGDTSCAPAA
-252 TRRAAERRITFDT
+252 RRETEQRITFDT
-265 WTGMIVTNAVSF
+265 WTGMIVTNVVSF
-277 CIMVIGAAV
+277 CIMVVGATV
-286 FFTRGRHDIGSTAQ
+286 FFAHGRHDIGSTAQ
-300 AAEALRPLAGEAAF
+300 AAEALRPIAGEAAF

-324 GLLSIPA
+324 GLLAIPA

-358 AFYAVLALCVIAGI
+358 AFYTVLALCVIVGI
-372 GFCFSP
+372 AICFSP
-378 IDPIKALYWSAVL
+378 IDPIRALYWSAVL

-402 VMLLAKKR
+402 VMLLSQKR
-410 AASGQPGSGIVART
+410 DAAGQPGSGP
-424 LGWLAVALM
+424 LSKLFGWLAVALM
-433 VVAVVT
+433 AASVVT
-439 MFVDVLS
+439 MIVDLLT

>member
-1 MSDLGPDD
+1 MSGLDEDAQPAAD
-9 VAPNAPNAPHAPH
+9 APQAAA
-22 APSATPVA
+22 
-30 EKPWYR
+30 KPWYR

-78 MVAVQLASAFVGRSN
+78 MVAVQLASAFIGRRN
-93 RQGLVAGIREHF
+93 REGLVAGIRQHYSE
-105 SDRLAK
+105 RVAK
-111 ALIVMVALVNVVNV
+111 TLIVMVVIVNVVNV

-145 WYAPVYGIV
+145 WYAPLYGIA
-154 SLALQMTL
+154 SLALQVML
-162 SYERYS
+162 SYERYA

-180 YVVELGFVHVDWG
+180 YVLELGFVHVDWG
-193 NLLHALVLPQIAFT
+193 DLLHAIVLPHIAFT
-207 HAYATTAVAVL
+207 HDYATTAVAVL

-232 LEVEETA
+232 LEVEETT
-239 AEARNGDTACSPG
+239 AEQQNGERNS
-252 TRRAAERRITFDT
+252 RRETEQRITFDT

-286 FFTRGRHDIGSTAQ
+286 FFARGRHDIGSTAQ
-300 AAEALRPLAGEAAF
+300 AAEALRPIAGEAAF

-324 GLLSIPA
+324 GLLAIPA

-358 AFYAVLALCVIAGI
+358 AFYTVLALCVIVGI
-372 GFCFSP
+372 AICFSP
-378 IDPIKALYWSAVL
+378 IDPIRALYWSAVL

-402 VMLLAKKR
+402 VMLLSQQR
-410 AASGQPGSGIVART
+410 DAAGQPGSGPVSKVF
-424 LGWLAVALM
+424 GWLAVALM
-433 VVAVVT
+433 AVSVVT
-439 MFVDVLS
+439 MIVDVLT

>member
-1 MSDLGPDD
+1 MSGLDEDAQPAAE
-9 VAPNAPNAPHAPH
+9 APPAAA
-22 APSATPVA
+22 
-30 EKPWYR
+30 KPWYR

-78 MVAVQLASAFVGRSN
+78 MVAVQLASAFIGRRN
-93 RQGLVAGIREHF
+93 REGLVAGIRQHYSE
-105 SDRLAK
+105 RVAK
-111 ALIVMVALVNVVNV
+111 TLIVMVVIVNVVNV

-145 WYAPVYGIV
+145 WYAPLYGIA
-154 SLALQMTL
+154 SLALQVML
-162 SYERYS
+162 SYERYA

-180 YVVELGFVHVDWG
+180 YVLELGFVHVDWG
-193 NLLHALVLPQIAFT
+193 DLLHAIVLPHIAFT
-207 HAYATTAVAVL
+207 HDYATTAVAVL

-232 LEVEETA
+232 LEVEETT
-239 AEARNGDTACSPG
+239 AEQQNGERNS
-252 TRRAAERRITFDT
+252 RRETEQRITFDT

-286 FFTRGRHDIGSTAQ
+286 FFAHGRHDIGSTAQ
-300 AAEALRPLAGEAAF
+300 AAEALRPIAGEAAF
-314 LVFAFGIVGC
+314 VVFAFGIVGC
-324 GLLSIPA
+324 GLLAIPA

-358 AFYAVLALCVIAGI
+358 AFYTVLALCVIVGI
-372 GFCFSP
+372 AICFSP
-378 IDPIKALYWSAVL
+378 IDPIRALYWSAVL

-402 VMLLAKKR
+402 VMLLSQQRDAG
-410 AASGQPGSGIVART
+410 GQPGSGPVSKVF
-424 LGWLAVALM
+424 GWLAVALM
-433 VVAVVT
+433 AASVAT
-439 MFVDVLS
+439 MIVNVLT

>member
-1 MSDLGPDD
+1 MSGLDEDAQPAAE
-9 VAPNAPNAPHAPH
+9 APPAAA
-22 APSATPVA
+22 
-30 EKPWYR
+30 KPWYR

-78 MVAVQLASAFVGRSN
+78 MVAVQLASAFIGRRN
-93 RQGLVAGIREHF
+93 REGLVAGIRQHYSE
-105 SDRLAK
+105 RVAK
-111 ALIVMVALVNVVNV
+111 TLIGMVVIVNVVNV

-145 WYAPVYGIV
+145 WYAPLYGIA
-154 SLALQMTL
+154 SLALQVML
-162 SYERYS
+162 SYERYA

-180 YVVELGFVHVDWG
+180 YVLELGFVHVDWG
-193 NLLHALVLPQIAFT
+193 DLLHAIVLPHIAFT
-207 HAYATTAVAVL
+207 HDYATTAVAVL

-232 LEVEETA
+232 LEVEETT
-239 AEARNGDTACSPG
+239 AEQQNGERNS
-252 TRRAAERRITFDT
+252 RRETEQRITFDT

-286 FFTRGRHDIGSTAQ
+286 FFAHGRHDIGSTAQ
-300 AAEALRPLAGEAAF
+300 AAEALRPIAGEAAF
-314 LVFAFGIVGC
+314 VVFAFGIVGC
-324 GLLSIPA
+324 GLLAIPA

-358 AFYAVLALCVIAGI
+358 AFYTVLALCVIVGI
-372 GFCFSP
+372 AICFSP
-378 IDPIKALYWSAVL
+378 IDPIRALYWSAVL

-402 VMLLAKKR
+402 VMLLSQKR
-410 AASGQPGSGIVART
+410 DAAGQPGSGPVSKVF
-424 LGWLAVALM
+424 GWLAVALM
-433 VVAVVT
+433 AVSVVT
-439 MFVDVLS
+439 MIVDVLT

>member
-1 MSDLGPDD
+1 MSGLDEDAQPAAD
-9 VAPNAPNAPHAPH
+9 APPAAA
-22 APSATPVA
+22 
-30 EKPWYR
+30 KPWYR

-78 MVAVQLASAFVGRSN
+78 MVAVQLASAFIGRRN
-93 RQGLVAGIREHF
+93 REGLVAGIRQHYSE
-105 SDRLAK
+105 RVAK
-111 ALIVMVALVNVVNV
+111 MLIAMVVIVNVVNV

-145 WYAPVYGIV
+145 WYAPLYGIA
-154 SLALQMTL
+154 SLALQVML
-162 SYERYS
+162 SYERYA

-180 YVVELGFVHVDWG
+180 YVLELGFVHVDWG
-193 NLLHALVLPQIAFT
+193 DLLHAIVLPHIAFT
-207 HAYATTAVAVL
+207 HDYATTAVAVL

-232 LEVEETA
+232 LEVEETT
-239 AEARNGDTACSPG
+239 AEQQNGERNS
-252 TRRAAERRITFDT
+252 RRETEQRITFDT

-286 FFTRGRHDIGSTAQ
+286 FFAHGRHDIGSTAQ
-300 AAEALRPLAGEAAF
+300 AAEALRPIAGEAAF

-324 GLLSIPA
+324 GLLAIPA

-358 AFYAVLALCVIAGI
+358 AFYTVLALCVIVGI
-372 GFCFSP
+372 AICFSP
-378 IDPIKALYWSAVL
+378 IDPIRALYWSAVL

-402 VMLLAKKR
+402 VMLLSQQR
-410 AASGQPGSGIVART
+410 DAAGQPGSGPVSKVF
-424 LGWLAVALM
+424 GWLAVALM
-433 VVAVVT
+433 AVSVVT
-439 MFVDVLS
+439 MIVDVLT

>member
-1 MSDLGPDD
+1 MSGLDEDARAAAD
-9 VAPNAPNAPHAPH
+9 APPPAA
-22 APSATPVA
+22 
-30 EKPWYR
+30 KPWYR

-78 MVAVQLASAFVGRSN
+78 MVAVQLAAAFIGRRN
-93 RQGLVAGIREHF
+93 REGLVAGIREHF

-111 ALIVMVALVNVVNV
+111 TLIVMVVIVNVVNV

-145 WYAPVYGIV
+145 WYAPVYGLT
-154 SLALQMTL
+154 SLGLQVLM
-162 SYERYS
+162 SYERYA
-168 RWLKWMTLGLIA
+168 RWLKWMTLGLLA
-180 YVVELGFVHVDWG
+180 YVIELGFVHVDWG
-193 NLLHALVLPQIAFT
+193 NLLHAIALPQISFT
-207 HAYATTAVAVL
+207 HDYATTAVAVL

-232 LEVEETA
+232 LEVEETQ
-239 AEARNGDTACSPG
+239 AERRNGEPSCAPAA
-252 TRRAAERRITFDT
+252 RRETEQRITFDT

-286 FFTRGRHDIGSTAQ
+286 FFARGRHDLGSTAQ
-300 AAEALRPLAGEAAF
+300 AAEALRPIAGEAAF

-324 GLLSIPA
+324 GLLAIPA

-358 AFYAVLALCVIAGI
+358 AFYTVLALCVIVGI
-372 GFCFSP
+372 AICFSP
-378 IDPIKALYWSAVL
+378 IDPIRALYWSAVL
-391 NGVAAVPMLVL
+391 NGVAAVPMLVF
-402 VMLLAKKR
+402 VMLLSRKR
-410 AASGQPGSGIVART
+410 DAAGQPGSGPVSKL

-433 VVAVVT
+433 AVSVAT
-439 MFVDVLS
+439 MIVDVLT

>member
-1 MSDLGPDD
+1 MSGLDEDAQPAAE
-9 VAPNAPNAPHAPH
+9 APPAAA
-22 APSATPVA
+22 
-30 EKPWYR
+30 KPWYR

-78 MVAVQLASAFVGRSN
+78 MVAVQLASAFIGRRN
-93 RQGLVAGIREHF
+93 REGLVAGIRQHYSEHV
-105 SDRLAK
+105 AK
-111 ALIVMVALVNVVNV
+111 MLIGMVVIVNVVNV

-145 WYAPVYGIV
+145 WYAPLYGIA
-154 SLALQMTL
+154 SLALQVML
-162 SYERYS
+162 SYERYA
-168 RWLKWMTLGLIA
+168 RWLKWMTLGLVA
-180 YVVELGFVHVDWG
+180 YVLELGFVHVDWG
-193 NLLHALVLPQIAFT
+193 DLLHAIVLPHIAFT
-207 HAYATTAVAVL
+207 HDYATTAVAVL

-232 LEVEETA
+232 LEVEETT
-239 AEARNGDTACSPG
+239 AEQQNGERNS
-252 TRRAAERRITFDT
+252 RRETEQRITFDT

-286 FFTRGRHDIGSTAQ
+286 FFAHGRHDIGSTAK
-300 AAEALRPLAGEAAF
+300 AAEALRPIAGEAAF
-314 LVFAFGIVGC
+314 VVFAFGIVGC
-324 GLLSIPA
+324 GLLAIPA

-358 AFYAVLALCVIAGI
+358 AFYTVLALCVIVGI
-372 GFCFSP
+372 AICFSP
-378 IDPIKALYWSAVL
+378 IDPIRALYWSAVL

-402 VMLLAKKR
+402 VMLLSQKR
-410 AASGQPGSGIVART
+410 DAAGQPGSGPVSKVF
-424 LGWLAVALM
+424 GWLAVALM
-433 VVAVVT
+433 AVSVVT
-439 MFVDVLS
+439 MIVDVLT

>member
-1 MSDLGPDD
+1 MSGLDEDAQPAAD
-9 VAPNAPNAPHAPH
+9 APPAAA
-22 APSATPVA
+22 
-30 EKPWYR
+30 KPWYR

-78 MVAVQLASAFVGRSN
+78 MVAVQLASAFIGRRN
-93 RQGLVAGIREHF
+93 REGLVAGIRQHYSE
-105 SDRLAK
+105 RVAK
-111 ALIVMVALVNVVNV
+111 TLIGMVVIVNVVNV

-145 WYAPVYGIV
+145 WYAPLYGIA
-154 SLALQMTL
+154 SLALQVML
-162 SYERYS
+162 SYERYA

-180 YVVELGFVHVDWG
+180 YVLELGFVHVDWG
-193 NLLHALVLPQIAFT
+193 DLLHAIVLPHIAFT
-207 HAYATTAVAVL
+207 HDYATTAVAVL

-232 LEVEETA
+232 LEVEETT
-239 AEARNGDTACSPG
+239 AEQQNGERNS
-252 TRRAAERRITFDT
+252 RRETEQRITFDT

-286 FFTRGRHDIGSTAQ
+286 LFAHGRHDIGSTAQ
-300 AAEALRPLAGEAAF
+300 AAEALRPIAGEAAF
-314 LVFAFGIVGC
+314 VVFAFGIVGC
-324 GLLSIPA
+324 GLLAIPA

-358 AFYAVLALCVIAGI
+358 AFYTVLALCVIVGI
-372 GFCFSP
+372 AICFSP
-378 IDPIKALYWSAVL
+378 IDPIRALYWSAVL

-402 VMLLAKKR
+402 VMLLSQQR
-410 AASGQPGSGIVART
+410 DAAGQPGSGPVSKVF
-424 LGWLAVALM
+424 GWLAVALM
-433 VVAVVT
+433 AVSVVT
-439 MFVDVLS
+439 MIVDVLT

>member
-1 MSDLGPDD
+1 MSGLGED
-9 VAPNAPNAPHAPH
+9 ARAAAE
-22 APSATPVA
+22 TPPPA
-30 EKPWYR
+30 AKPWYR

-78 MVAVQLASAFVGRSN
+78 MVAVQLAATFVGRRN
-93 RQGLVAGIREHF
+93 REGLVAGIREQF
-105 SDRLAK
+105 SDRVAK
-111 ALIVMVALVNVVNV
+111 TLIVMVVIVNVVNV

-145 WYAPVYGIV
+145 WYAPLYGIA
-154 SLALQMTL
+154 SLALQVML
-162 SYERYS
+162 SYERYA

-180 YVVELGFVHVDWG
+180 YVLELGFVHVDWG
-193 NLLHALVLPQIAFT
+193 GVLHAIVLPQIAFT

-232 LEVEETA
+232 LEVEQTTA
-239 AEARNGDTACSPG
+239 EQRDGERD
-252 TRRAAERRITFDT
+252 TRRETEQRVTVDT

-286 FFTRGRHDIGSTAQ
+286 FFAHGRHDIGSTAQ
-300 AAEALRPLAGEAAF
+300 AAEALRPIAGEAAF

-324 GLLSIPA
+324 GLLAIPA

-358 AFYAVLALCVIAGI
+358 AFYTVLALCVIVGI
-372 GFCFSP
+372 AICFSP
-378 IDPIKALYWSAVL
+378 IDPIRALYWSAVL

-402 VMLLAKKR
+402 VMLLSGKR
-410 AASGQPGSGIVART
+410 DAAGQPGSGPVSK
-424 LGWLAVALM
+424 LFGWVAVALM
-433 VVAVVT
+433 AASVVT
-439 MFVDVLS
+439 MLVDVLT

>member
-1 MSDLGPDD
+1 MSGLDEDARPAAD
-9 VAPNAPNAPHAPH
+9 APLAAA
-22 APSATPVA
+22 
-30 EKPWYR
+30 KPWYR

-78 MVAVQLASAFVGRSN
+78 MVAVQLAAAFIGRRN
-93 RQGLVAGIREHF
+93 REGLVAGIREHY
-105 SDRLAK
+105 SERIAK
-111 ALIVMVALVNVVNV
+111 TLIAMVVIVNVVNV

-145 WYAPVYGIV
+145 WYAPLYGIA
-154 SLALQMTL
+154 SLALQVML
-162 SYERYS
+162 SYERYA

-180 YVVELGFVHVDWG
+180 YVLELGFVHVDWG
-193 NLLHALVLPQIAFT
+193 GVLHAIVLPRIAFT
-207 HAYATTAVAVL
+207 HEYATTAVAVL

-232 LEVEETA
+232 LEVEETT
-239 AEARNGDTACSPG
+239 AEQQNGERN
-252 TRRAAERRITFDT
+252 TRRETEQRVTFDT

-286 FFTRGRHDIGSTAQ
+286 FFARGRHDIGSTAQ
-300 AAEALRPLAGEAAF
+300 AAEALRPIAGEAAF

-324 GLLSIPA
+324 GLLAIPA

-358 AFYAVLALCVIAGI
+358 AFYTVLALCVIVGI
-372 GFCFSP
+372 AICFSP
-378 IDPIKALYWSAVL
+378 IDPIRALYWSAVL

-402 VMLLAKKR
+402 VMLLSQKR
-410 AASGQPGSGIVART
+410 DAAGQPGSGPVSKAF
-424 LGWLAVALM
+424 GWLAVALM
-433 VVAVVT
+433 AASVAT
-439 MFVDVLS
+439 MLVDLLT

>member
-1 MSDLGPDD
+1 MSGLDEDAQPAAD
-9 VAPNAPNAPHAPH
+9 APPAAA
-22 APSATPVA
+22 
-30 EKPWYR
+30 KPWYR

-78 MVAVQLASAFVGRSN
+78 MVVVQLASAFIGRRN
-93 RQGLVAGIREHF
+93 REGLVAGIRQHYSE
-105 SDRLAK
+105 RVAK
-111 ALIVMVALVNVVNV
+111 TQIAMVVIVNVVNV

-145 WYAPVYGIV
+145 WYAPLYGIA
-154 SLALQMTL
+154 SLALQVML
-162 SYERYS
+162 SYERYA

-180 YVVELGFVHVDWG
+180 YVLELGFVHVDWG
-193 NLLHALVLPQIAFT
+193 DLLHAIVLPHIAFT
-207 HAYATTAVAVL
+207 HDYATTAVAVL

-232 LEVEETA
+232 LEVEETT
-239 AEARNGDTACSPG
+239 AEQQNGERNS
-252 TRRAAERRITFDT
+252 RRETEQRITFDT

-286 FFTRGRHDIGSTAQ
+286 FFARGRHDIGSTAQ
-300 AAEALRPLAGEAAF
+300 AAEALRPIAGEAAF
-314 LVFAFGIVGC
+314 VVFAFGIVGC
-324 GLLSIPA
+324 GLLAIPA

-358 AFYAVLALCVIAGI
+358 AFYTVLALCVIVGI
-372 GFCFSP
+372 AICFSP
-378 IDPIKALYWSAVL
+378 IDPIRALYWSAVL

-402 VMLLAKKR
+402 VMLLSQQR
-410 AASGQPGSGIVART
+410 DAAGQPGSGPVSKVF
-424 LGWLAVALM
+424 GWLAVALM
-433 VVAVVT
+433 AVSVVT
-439 MFVDVLS
+439 MIVDVLT